1 MRRGEARRDEVTPTM
16 MNFQE
21 MILRLHHFWS
31 EQGCVLEQPY
41 DVEVGAGTF
50 NPATFFGVLGKRPWR
65 VAYVEPSRRP
75 TDGRYGENP
84 FRMHL
89 HHQYQVILKPPPPD
103 IQELYLESLESLGIE
118 LADHD
123 VKFFH
128 DNWNSPTL
136 GAWGVGWQ
144 VELDG
149 MEITQFTY
157 FQQMGGLELDP
168 VSVELTYGLER
179 IAMFLQGV
187 DDVFQLR
194 WNDELTYG
202 ELQREEERQFSR
214 YNFEEADVP
223 TILRWFEL
231 AEEEAK
237 RLLEKGLYLPAY
249 DYTLKCSHLFNI
261 LDARGAIS
269 VTERERYI
277 GRIQE
282 LARGCA
288 ERYLEALGELEPPRA
303 RTKTEAKAETK
314 TGSAPE

>member
-1 MRRGEARRDEVTPTM
+1 VL
-16 MNFQE
+16 NFQE
-21 MILRLHHFWS
+21 MILRLHQFWQD
-31 EQGCVLEQPY
+31 QGCVLEQPY

-50 NPATFFGVLGKRPWR
+50 NPATFFGVLGRKPWR

-89 HHQYQVILKPPPPD
+89 HHQYQVILKPTPDD
-103 IQELYLESLESLGIE
+103 IQDLYLQSLEHLGIE
-118 LADHD
+118 LAKHD
-123 VKFFH
+123 VKFLH

-136 GAWGVGWQ
+136 GAWGLGWQ

-149 MEITQFTY
+149 MEVTQFTY
-157 FQQMGGLELDP
+157 FQQMGGFDLDP
-168 VSVELTYGLER
+168 IPVELTYGLER
-179 IAMFLQGV
+179 IAMFLQNV
-187 DDVFQLR
+187 DDVYQLR
-194 WNDELTYG
+194 WNDTVTYG
-202 ELQREEERQFSR
+202 EIQREEERQFSV

-223 TILRWFEL
+223 TIQQLFEL
-231 AEEEAK
+231 AEREAQ
-237 RLLEKGLYLPAY
+237 RLLGKQLYLPAY

-277 GRIQE
+277 KRIQG

-288 ERYLEALGELEPPRA
+288 REHLIALGELE
-303 RTKTEAKAETK
+303 AEPVASRQSD
-314 TGSAPE
+314 G